1 MSDRAK
7 RVPKAR
13 DTYVSLH
20 GLGVKRFVA
29 MPVRGALGHK
39 IDLRQGFQTDKVQK
53 EDIEALFPGH
63 AELFDPV
70 VALVLGVCEIIYPKV
85 ISIFISSISWNLVKL
100 AFTLKSSEI
109 ELFNVISSMVK

>member
-1 MSDRAK
+1 MSKLARPTGRSPKEVMSDCAK

-39 IDLRQGFQTDKVQK
+39 IDLRQGFQR
-53 EDIEALFPGH
+53 
-63 AELFDPV
+63 
-70 VALVLGVCEIIYPKV
+70 CEIKLFR
-85 ISIFISSISWNLVKL
+85 FISSIVK
-100 AFTLKSSEI
+100 SGEI
-109 ELFNVISSMVK
+109 GFHPEIK